1 MVAYM
6 ILTYGINLS
15 YPPTPLVPSLLLSPP
30 LPKNCQ
36 PIGGKA
42 ESFIGT
48 RWSYK
53 VFNADLQLNLNW
65 DSFVENK

>member
-1 MVAYM
+1 M
-6 ILTYGINLS
+6 ILTYGINHASPLA
-15 YPPTPLVPSLLLSPP
+15 PPVPSLLLSHPF
-30 LPKNCQ
+30 PKNCQ

-53 VFNADLQLNLNW
+53 VFNTDLQLNLNW